1 MWDFLVFVLCA
12 RGYSHML
19 GFLFA
24 VITFHVMSNVSVLGW
39 YATFF
44 FLFFHVF
51 TLTKFPLVKYK
62 HFTKCVAAVA
72 WKYGHGSCT
81 VSAAAPVADVLTC
94 WRYFFSPSPLPHVPP
109 HSTSDLMVRLH
120 RGLPV
125 TPCRPSKSH
134 AHRQSAP
141 CARQCHTHGPSVPL
155 SCSVLHS
162 VFLIH
167 LYLSNP

>member
-1 MWDFLVFVLCA
+1 MASHTCWDFCLLSVHFMSCQMCPFWVDM
-12 RGYSHML
+12 R
-19 GFLFA
+19 LF
-24 VITFHVMSNVSVLGW
+24 
-39 YATFF
+39 
-44 FLFFHVF
+44 FFHVF

-72 WKYGHGSCT
+72 WKYGRGSCT
-81 VSAAAPVADVLTC
+81 VSAAAPVADVSTC

-109 HSTSDLMVRLH
+109 HSTSDLMVRLD

-134 AHRQSAP
+134 AQRQSAP

-162 VFLIH
+162 IFFSTSVSIKSLAPFRATFCSL
-167 LYLSNP
+167 